1 MIDKE
6 IKDYIDERVKEEV
19 TNYFEHKEEARKKI
33 LSQSIKYKNDIRA
46 LLIANADDVKKAYGE
61 IYKEYSED
69 TGDNIYA
76 SAKEKGLSIIDYV
89 CQFGDVKNLYGI
101 ALAKFGKE
109 EKKLPSEEELE
120 KRLDEEDVVF

>member
-19 TNYFEHKEEARKKI
+19 TNYFEHKEEAHKKI
-33 LSQSIKYKNDIRA
+33 LAQSIKYKNDIRA

-89 CQFGDVKNLYGI
+89 CQYGDVKHLYGI
-101 ALAKFGKE
+101 ALAKFDK

-120 KRLDEEDVVF
+120 KRLDDEEDIIF